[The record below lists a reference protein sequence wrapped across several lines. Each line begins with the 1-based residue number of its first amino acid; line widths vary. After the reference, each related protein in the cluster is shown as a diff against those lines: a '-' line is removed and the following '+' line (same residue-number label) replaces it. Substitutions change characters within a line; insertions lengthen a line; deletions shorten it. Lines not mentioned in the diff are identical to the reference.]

1 MTATKAYVDNMMM
14 TGVRWYSSK
23 PVSPIAGDCYVD
35 PSTGNGYIHDG
46 AKWTIFSSSSS
57 ASPPPPFVP
66 PTKEQLDKHPSLKEA
81 WEDFLVIKKLL
92 GV

>member
-46 AKWTIFSSSSS
+46 AKWVIFSSNKS
-57 ASPPPPFVP
+57 ASTSPFVP
-66 PTKEQLDKHPSLKEA
+66 PTQEQLDKHPSLKEA
-81 WEDFLVIKKLL
+81 WEDLLIIKKLL